1 MTKANK
7 VSKLPKPSVGAF
19 LNMAR
24 KYHSAANT
32 LFPVAKDVKS
42 PIYFLYAHTLELAFK
57 AYLGSR
63 GCSVPQIHDLESL
76 CNSCQKQ
83 GLHIN
88 RDLAN
93 VIHLLES
100 ENKVHGFRYFAFVST
115 AIPEIGYLRHVVDDL
130 MVTVTKDVETKPSK
144 DSNKGVVGKFTF
156 GKPEKK
162 VKL

>member
-7 VSKLPKPSVGAF
+7 VPKPSLGAF

-24 KYHSAANT
+24 EYQSAANT
-32 LFPVAKDVKS
+32 LFHIAKDVMS

-57 AYLGSR
+57 AYLASH

-76 CNSCQKQ
+76 CKSCQKH
-83 GLHIN
+83 GLHVN
-88 RDLAN
+88 RELAN

-100 ENKVHGFRYFAFVST
+100 ENEVHGFRYFAFVST
-115 AIPEIGYLRHVVDDL
+115 GIPEIGYLRQVVDDL
-130 MVTVTKDVETKPSK
+130 MVTVAKDVERTLSK
-144 DSNKGVVGKFTF
+144 DSNKRAVLKFIV

-162 VKL
+162 VQL

>member
-7 VSKLPKPSVGAF
+7 VPKPSVGAL

-24 KYHSAANT
+24 EYHRAANT
-32 LFPVAKDVKS
+32 LFPIAKDVTS

-57 AYLGSR
+57 TYLGSH

-76 CNSCQKQ
+76 CKSCQKH
-83 GLHIN
+83 GLHVN
-88 RDLAN
+88 RELAN

-115 AIPEIGYLRHVVDDL
+115 GIPEIGYLRQVVDDL
-130 MVTVTKDVETKPSK
+130 MVTVAKDVERTLSK
-144 DSNKGVVGKFTF
+144 DSSKGVVLKFIV

-162 VKL
+162 VQL